1 MLAHTLLETYFI
13 GLYTFP
19 TVAKYS
25 PSGDH
30 LAMCTDAAVLRN
42 SSKQKKTIIRFFY
55 SLLKYLRGSCH
66 VSLFLLCSD
75 ILKFQMLTSSSCF
88 TRRVCACVSV
98 HNKFNSFLW
107 WHSRKHTKRGRKTV
121 TRHLLFTRKSKNKSD
136 ELTSLTNR
144 KWRGEKHEPS

>member
-1 MLAHTLLETYFI
+1 MLAQTPLETYFI

-42 SSKQKKTIIRFFY
+42 SGKKKTIIRFFY

-66 VSLFLLCSD
+66 VSPFLLWSD

-98 HNKFNSFLW
+98 HNKFHSLLW
-107 WHSRKHTKRGRKTV
+107 WHSRKHTKRGRKKV
-121 TRHLLFTRKSKNKSD
+121 TRHLRFTRKSKNKSD
-136 ELTSLTNR
+136 KLTSLRIR
-144 KWRGEKHEPS
+144 KWREGAKHEPS